1 LEGWWIVVQ
10 FFGEFLLFAK
20 FFLPHIAE
28 GSISRGWGVLNC
40 CGGRR
45 LVLALLS
52 SRSRLNDL
60 SHGHGKT
67 RDLFD
72 KARKSKIT
80 PDLLTIRAGSQRSQ
94 LGDGGAKRC

>member
-1 LEGWWIVVQ
+1 VN
-10 FFGEFLLFAK
+10 FLLFAK

-80 PDLLTIRAGSQRSQ
+80 PDLLTIRAGSQQSQ